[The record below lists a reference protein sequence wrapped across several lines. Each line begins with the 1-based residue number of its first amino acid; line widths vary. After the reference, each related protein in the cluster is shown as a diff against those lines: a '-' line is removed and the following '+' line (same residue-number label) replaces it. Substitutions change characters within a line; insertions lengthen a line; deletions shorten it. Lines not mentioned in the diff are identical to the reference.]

1 MDTIV
6 STQPTV
12 TFNDGRSIPQIG
24 LGVWQAPNDV
34 AVEAVRTALGAG
46 YRHVDTAAAYNNEDG
61 VGAGMAQ
68 SGVDRADIFLTT
80 KIWNDDQG
88 YDSTMR
94 AMDQSLRHL
103 KTDYVDLYLIH
114 WPSAWRGKFVETWKA
129 LIRLREEGK
138 ARSIGVSNFEGD
150 YLDQIIA
157 ETGVTPALNQVQLHP
172 RFQQK
177 ALRDKHARLG
187 VVTQSWSPLGQG
199 TVLADPVIVR
209 IASRHGKSPAQVII
223 RWHLDQGLV
232 VIPKSVTPSRIVENF
247 DVFDFTLDE
256 SDRAAIAGLDDPDGR
271 IGSNPLT
278 AKF

>member
-68 SGVDRADIFLTT
+68 SGVDRDDIFLTT
-80 KIWNDDQG
+80 KVWNDDQG

-247 DVFDFTLDE
+247 DVFDFALDE

>member
-34 AVEAVRTALGAG
+34 AVEAVHTALGAG

-80 KIWNDDQG
+80 KVWNDDQG

-247 DVFDFTLDE
+247 DVFDFALDE